1 MIIPAPGT
9 AAVPIDA
16 KTAVATIVNWSAKV
30 RSIPIAC
37 AINTAAT
44 PWYKAVPSIL
54 IVAPKGKTNED
65 ISSDT
70 PKSFSQRFIVT
81 GSVAPLELVENA
93 NSCTGAIDLK
103 KCFKSI
109 LVNIFNM
116 VRYVIPICM
125 NNPKTTTPI

>member
-1 MIIPAPGT
+1 M
-9 AAVPIDA
+9 
-16 KTAVATIVNWSAKV
+16 AKV

-44 PWYKAVPSIL
+44 PWYNAVPSIL
-54 IVAPKGKTNED
+54 IVAPKGKTNDD

-93 NSCTGAIDLK
+93 NNCTGAIDLK

-109 LVNIFNM
+109 LVNTFNI
-116 VRYVIPICM
+116 VIYVILIWT
-125 NNPKTTTPI
+125 NNPETTTAI